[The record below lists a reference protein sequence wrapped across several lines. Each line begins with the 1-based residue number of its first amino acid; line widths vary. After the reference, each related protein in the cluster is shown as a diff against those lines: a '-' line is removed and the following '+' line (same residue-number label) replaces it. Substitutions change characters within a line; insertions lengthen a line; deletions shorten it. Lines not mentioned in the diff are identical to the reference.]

1 MNAKFIDALDE
12 SLQSDEIY
20 HTKDSATLRSVA
32 ITEGV
37 SLQSIVLD
45 KALQT
50 VSDKYK
56 KHLKIIRPALDQLLK
71 MVEEN
76 HEASGLK
83 ELLAVKKSL
92 SQFEHNIQNV
102 KTEINL
108 FSKELSNESY
118 HEDLQGIFEYFN
130 HNIQEVE
137 FDIKKLIGMIEDCEQ
152 FVSIHLD
159 TVR

>member
-83 ELLAVKKSL
+83 ELLAV
-92 SQFEHNIQNV
+92 HNPDSKISFVVSFVFFILQAPGMAIDF
-102 KTEINL
+102 INHCLHSGCPDPPCGLL
-108 FSKELSNESY
+108 FWPVFPNRRT
-118 HEDLQGIFEYFN
+118 
-130 HNIQEVE
+130 
-137 FDIKKLIGMIEDCEQ
+137 
-152 FVSIHLD
+152 HL
-159 TVR
+159 RRGG